1 MLSAGEW
8 FLSSRTSPWATAM
21 VDEPL
26 GACDQ
31 TNRRALS
38 LQLMKLL
45 SAGAWRQ
52 ALVISH
58 NPDTVE
64 LYPGR
69 IEVLVGR
76 DGSRRIVTT

>member
-1 MLSAGEW
+1 
-8 FLSSRTSPWATAM
+8 M

-38 LQLMKLL
+38 LQLVKLL

-58 NPDTVE
+58 NPDTVA

-69 IEVLVGR
+69 IEVLVRR
-76 DGSRRIVTT
+76 DGTRRIVTS